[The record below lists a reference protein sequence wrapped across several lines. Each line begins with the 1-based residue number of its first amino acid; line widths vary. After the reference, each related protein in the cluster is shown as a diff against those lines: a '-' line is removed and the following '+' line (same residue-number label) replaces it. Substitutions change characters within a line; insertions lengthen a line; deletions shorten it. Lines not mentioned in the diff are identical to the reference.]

1 MSRNAGTASL
11 DDSSPPGA
19 ESARRRVAVVLFNL
33 GGPDD
38 AASVK
43 PFLFNLFN
51 DPAIIGLPGLFRTP
65 LAKLISSRREA
76 SAQANYAQMDANGGS
91 PLKGET
97 RAQMDALEA
106 CLVRLLPGDEVRSF
120 MAMRY
125 WHPLTEEAAAEVTAF
140 HPDEVV
146 LLPLYPQFSTTTT
159 RSSLKA
165 WKAAYS
171 GPGRV
176 RAICCY
182 PQASGWIA
190 AQAEGIRNQLAAAE
204 RDHPGRPVRVLFS
217 AHGIPE
223 KLVSKDG
230 DPYQE
235 QVEATVAAVAELAG
249 LADWL
254 LCYQSRVG
262 PLKWLGPST
271 PDAILAAGADGV
283 GLVVTPIA
291 FVSEHIETLVE
302 LDIEYGEL
310 AHEAGVHPYLRVP
323 AVGIGD
329 LFIGALGDA
338 VVQSL
343 DRSGTAPAGPGCQG
357 RWKACPFQAEQRA
370 A

>member
-1 MSRNAGTASL
+1 MTGGPTSGSL
-11 DDSSPPGA
+11 TSG
-19 ESARRRVAVVLFNL
+19 RRIAVVLFNL

-38 AASVK
+38 AGSVK

-65 LAKLISSRREA
+65 LARLISSRREA
-76 SAQANYAQMDANGGS
+76 SAQANYAQMDSNGGS

-97 RAQMDALEA
+97 QAQMTALDARLA
-106 CLVRLLPGDEVRSF
+106 QLLPGDEVRSF

-125 WHPLTEEAAAEVTAF
+125 WHPLTEETAVDVAAF
-140 HPDEVV
+140 GPDEVV

-159 RSSLKA
+159 QSSLKA
-165 WKAAYS
+165 WKAAYGGS
-171 GPGRV
+171 GRV

-182 PQASGWIA
+182 PRAEGWVQ
-190 AQAEGIRNQLAAAE
+190 AQAKGIQDKLAEAS
-204 RDHPGRPVRVLFS
+204 RDYPDRPIRVLFS

-223 KLVSKDG
+223 KLVEKG

-235 QVEATVAAVAELAG
+235 QVEATVAAVAEAAG
-249 LADWL
+249 LSDWL

-271 PDAILAAGADGV
+271 PEAILAAGADGV

-323 AVGIGD
+323 AVGVSEP
-329 LFIGALGDA
+329 FIAALGQA
-338 VVQSL
+338 VVESL
-343 DRSGTAPAGPGCQG
+343 NRTGTAPAGPGCQA
-357 RWKACPFQAEQRA
+357 RWKACPFQKQA